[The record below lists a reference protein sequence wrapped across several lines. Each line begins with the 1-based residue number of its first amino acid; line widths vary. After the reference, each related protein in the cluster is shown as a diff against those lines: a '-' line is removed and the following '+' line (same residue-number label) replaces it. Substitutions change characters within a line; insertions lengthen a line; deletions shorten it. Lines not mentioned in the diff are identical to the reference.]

1 MQLDSLYQEVILDHY
16 KNPSHK
22 KLNSNYSC
30 QVHHV
35 NPSCGDEI
43 TLNLQLEGEK
53 ISSISWD
60 GMGCSI
66 SQASTS
72 IMSDLVEG
80 KNQDDVFHLI
90 EHFVTM
96 MQSKGKEKGD
106 EALLEDGVALAGV
119 SQFPARIKCALL
131 GWMACKD
138 ALSQAIAHEGNNGAQ
153 STLSEH
159 DLTSEGEIK

>member
-22 KLNSNYSC
+22 KLNSTYTC

-35 NPSCGDEI
+35 NPSCGDEV
-43 TLNLQLEGEK
+43 TLNLELLGDK
-53 ISSISWD
+53 VSTISWD
-60 GMGCSI
+60 GIGCSI

-72 IMSDLVEG
+72 IMCDLIDG
-80 KNQDDVFHLI
+80 KPQDEVFAI
-90 EHFVTM
+90 IDHFVTM

-106 EALLEDGVALAGV
+106 EAILEDGVALSGV

-138 ALSQAIAHEGNNGAQ
+138 ALSQAIANNTGNSGQ
-153 STLSEH
+153 SQLSEH
-159 DLTSEGEIK
+159 DLNQEGDIK